1 MIERGSGR
9 SAPRDQTRDAVV
21 AGCTTGSPSSRARS
35 TRLGTSGQHR
45 LGPDVDPDAGDLG
58 AAELAAE
65 ARARLEE
72 DDVVVG
78 AEQVGRR
85 EPGDPAPDD
94 HDLAHAANGN
104 DPVTGGT
111 RRLPRTRPSIMTT
124 TAHRRSFTVAALGV
138 AALLTLVACSGA
150 DGDDAGGSTAD
161 SAAQPQG
168 ASAERQLGGSGDD
181 AGGAEAPAED
191 GADADVSSGGS
202 DGSVAVPVLDAER
215 SVIST
220 AVVSVRSDDATRTRT
235 EVMRIVDVHRGQV
248 SDEETSTDESGQVQL
263 SRLVLRIPASDFAET
278 VGELEKVGELASSDK
293 SSEDVSFDVIDTRAR
308 IRAQEQSLRR
318 VELLLERAESIRDV
332 VSIESELTRRQAELE
347 ALKSK
352 QAYLSDQTTYATVT
366 VYVEQKGEREKPAE
380 ARHRRVRLPGRPR
393 QRLDGAGGLRDRAG
407 HHRGR
412 AAAVAGGARDPG
424 LADLAAGPPIRPPSP
439 GRPRCADGGC
449 ARMNVWMS
457 SLPPSPC

>member
-1 MIERGSGR
+1 
-9 SAPRDQTRDAVV
+9 
-21 AGCTTGSPSSRARS
+21 
-35 TRLGTSGQHR
+35 
-45 LGPDVDPDAGDLG
+45 
-58 AAELAAE
+58 
-65 ARARLEE
+65 
-72 DDVVVG
+72 
-78 AEQVGRR
+78 
-85 EPGDPAPDD
+85 
-94 HDLAHAANGN
+94 
-104 DPVTGGT
+104 
-111 RRLPRTRPSIMTT
+111 MTT

-138 AALLTLVACSGA
+138 AALLTLVACAGA

-168 ASAERQLGGSGDD
+168 ASAERQLSGSGDD

-191 GADADVSSGGS
+191 GADADVSSAGS
-202 DGSVAVPVLDAER
+202 EGSVAVPVLDAER

-352 QAYLSDQTTYATVT
+352 QAYLSDQTTYATIT
-366 VYVEQKGEREKPAE
+366 VYVEQKGEREKPTKPDTDESGFLA
-380 ARHRRVRLPGRPR
+380 G
-393 QRLDGAGGLRDRAG
+393 LDSGWTA
-407 HHRGR
+407 
-412 AAAVAGGARDPG
+412 
-424 LADLAAGPPIRPPSP
+424 LAAFATVLATIVGALLPWLVVLAILGWPTWLLARRFARRRPDAPAAP
-439 GRPRCADGGC
+439 TAGAQG
-449 ARMNVWMS
+449 
-457 SLPPSPC
+457 